1 MINVIIMFYDCYHE
15 RLTAQN
21 QIKEQ
26 YDQVFQQEVIRE
38 ANRLIA
44 QREANEGGNS
54 SGSQMLV
61 D

>member
-1 MINVIIMFYDCYHE
+1 MVNVIIMFCDCYHE
-15 RLTAQN
+15 GLTAQN

-26 YDQVFQQEVIRE
+26 YDQVLQQEVIRE

-44 QREANEGGNS
+44 QREANEGGRS
-54 SGSQMLV
+54 SGSQMVV